1 MFEDL
6 VITVEPYA
14 SFRFTLGLVLTGL
27 TIYLIVN
34 SLISLRQFLSFLRDL
49 DQQVAGQ
56 RILDQ
61 ARLALDPE
69 VNLSQL
75 TPLRTRPG
83 RIIRQAV
90 LIAFLRMIS
99 WRSLAS
105 NWREWLILA
114 ALSAAC
120 LPAYWYVFSYGGL

>member
-14 SFRFTLGLVLTGL
+14 SFRFTLGLVLTGV
-27 TIYLIVN
+27 TIYLLVN
-34 SLISLRQFLSFLRDL
+34 SLISLRQFLTFLRDL

-56 RILDQ
+56 RMLDQ

-69 VNLSQL
+69 MDLSKL
-75 TPLRTRPG
+75 PPLRARPG

-90 LIAFLRMIS
+90 LISLLRLVS
-99 WRSLAS
+99 WRSFAN
-105 NWREWLILA
+105 NWREWMILA
-114 ALSAAC
+114 ALSTAC
-120 LPAYWYVFSYGGL
+120 LPAYWYVFNYGGL